1 MNYGK
6 HKDILLSDSTSQP
19 LTSEDQSKLLIFA
32 LLMLP
37 TIPLML
43 AGVIPI
49 VLLAFGIYM
58 MRKSQD
64 FSHVEVAVKNF
75 KRFTYLVALIGIG
88 IFIDSL
94 IDYLRNDDSWYYSYV
109 IEHMWYG
116 FWTLAPAI
124 AYSFIV
130 EYLFLK
136 PLSEHRNWVAE
147 NGIFSFKS
155 GLLIQKKEK
164 ELDIIKG
171 EKLKQFSV
179 ADELLK
185 WAKLKEDGHITDE
198 EFKEAREKLLK
209 KN

>member
-1 MNYGK
+1 MSNGT
-6 HKDILLSDSTSQP
+6 HKDIVLGDKYSEP

-64 FSHVEVAVKNF
+64 FSHIEVAVKNF
-75 KRFTYLVALIGIG
+75 KRFTYLVALIGVAV
-88 IFIDSL
+88 FIDNF
-94 IDYLRNDDSWYYSYV
+94 IDYLKKDSGWYYSS
-109 IEHMWYG
+109 IEDNMWYG
-116 FWTLAPAI
+116 FWTLVSAI

-130 EYLFLK
+130 EHLFLK
-136 PLSEHRNWVAE
+136 PLSKHRDWVAE

-155 GLLIQKKEK
+155 SLLIQNKEK

-198 EFKEAREKLLK
+198 EFKQAREKLLK